1 MRRARR
7 SRALLG
13 ILVTER
19 PYEFIDTAEAWADC
33 LRRLR
38 GQPRFAIDLE
48 ANSLHAYRE
57 QVCLIQLS
65 TTSHDFIVDPLAG
78 FALDALGALLRDPAV
93 EKVFHASDYDLRLL
107 KREYG
112 WEVENLFDT
121 MWAARILG
129 YSNMGLAWFLQE
141 FYGVAVSKKHQ
152 KADWAKRPL
161 DEDQLRYAQTDT
173 SHLLQLRDDLA
184 ARLEEAG
191 HMAEALEIFANE
203 SKVDVAER
211 TFDPDSFWTLKGAR
225 ALKPR
230 QQAILRALYVMRD
243 EMARQRNKPPFKLIN
258 NDVLLAIAVRAPQG
272 AEELSGIKGLPP
284 RALDRLAKPILAAV
298 ARGKRDPV
306 PRPPARNGTYDP
318 AFADRY
324 ERLLLWRKTI
334 AQRRGVESD
343 VIMSRDTIREI
354 ARLNP
359 RTLEELARIPS
370 LGPRRLDMHGES
382 LLNEMS

>member
-1 MRRARR
+1 
-7 SRALLG
+7 
-13 ILVTER
+13 VTDR
-19 PYEFIDTAEAWADC
+19 PYEYIDTVDAWAAC
-33 LRRLR
+33 ARHLRA
-38 GQPRFAIDLE
+38 QPRVAIDLE

-65 TTSHDFIVDPLAG
+65 SVDQDFILDPLAG
-78 FALDALGALLRDPAV
+78 IPLDELGELVANPKI

-112 WEVENLFDT
+112 WQVNRLFDT

-129 YSNMGLAWFLQE
+129 YSNMGLAWFLHE
-141 FYGVAVSKKHQ
+141 FYGVTLSKKHQ

-161 DEDQLRYAQTDT
+161 TEDQLRYAQTDT
-173 SHLLQLRDDLA
+173 RYLLQLRDDLA
-184 ARLEEAG
+184 ARLDEAG
-191 HMAEALEIFANE
+191 HMVEALEIFENE
-203 SKVDVAER
+203 SQVDVSER
-211 TFDPDSFWTLKGAR
+211 VFDPEAFWGIKGAR
-225 ALKPR
+225 TLKPR
-230 QQAILRALYVMRD
+230 QQAILRALFILRD
-243 EMARQRNKPPFKLIN
+243 DIARQRNKPPFKLLN
-258 NDVLLAIAVRAPQG
+258 NDVLVSLALRAPQTP
-272 AEELSGIKGLPP
+272 EELDGIKGLSP
-284 RALDRLAKPILAAV
+284 RALERLASPLLAAV

-324 ERLLLWRKTI
+324 ERLLQWRKTL

-343 VIMSRDTIREI
+343 VIMSRETLKEI

-370 LGPRRLDMHGES
+370 IGPHRLTMHGES
-382 LLNEMS
+382 LLNEMA